1 MSSSQ
6 ITVRSLRVQNFKSFK
21 DFKIVF
27 QDINVLVGVNN
38 SGKSSILLA
47 VRSFFNFLSELIK
60 EREKLDNGSSRAA
73 ADIDYLN
80 LPNVREA
87 WYHKRQRTSDR
98 KIIPVIFTVEF
109 SNNLIIEIHLRQFYG
124 QPHISIQNLSQD
136 VHKSE
141 ILKILDSN
149 PVLVPGFVGA
159 LVIEEYMT
167 PQVVKRVID
176 AGRQTEVLRNVL
188 LKLNEKFPKRFQLL
202 NAIIQ
207 EYFNVNLSK
216 ISFDEMN
223 DEFVTAE
230 YKEGDVELD
239 IVMAGSGF
247 LQFLQLL
254 TFILSKKSNIVL
266 LDEPDAHLHPS
277 LQKILILVLDE
288 LSKQENIQFIIATH
302 SKEIVNQ
309 TDPKN
314 IVFIDSRNKEGKRL
328 SSAPEMIDVLGKLGS
343 IDHIDLA
350 LLLQTKRCLF
360 VEGCEFK
367 ILQRFANTLSITA
380 FQGNKQVIPINRG
393 GGRNERYYDDLTV
406 FSSFVGSDLKGY
418 SVIDRDLKPDDLVQ
432 EIIEKSKKKQVTI
445 HVWRLHE
452 IENYLLKPSV
462 IAKVINRKNTTS
474 QISESYIKNL
484 ILESSKELRQDVED
498 DLSQILVHQSR
509 QKRGTLD
516 ISAANKQ
523 AREIIASKWDNWNSL
538 LAIIPGKE
546 VLGKVKQKIQFSHNT
561 SFSDLELASE
571 FTTDEIDGE
580 IKEVLSEISSM

>member
-1 MSSSQ
+1 M
-6 ITVRSLRVQNFKSFK
+6 RVQNFKSFE
-21 DFKIVF
+21 DFKITF

-60 EREKLDNGSSRAA
+60 EREKLDNSSSRAA

-80 LPNVREA
+80 LPDIKEA
-87 WYHKRQRTSDR
+87 WHHKRQRTSDR
-98 KIIPVIFTVEF
+98 KIIPVVFTVEF
-109 SNNLIIEIHLRQFYG
+109 SNDLTIEIHLRQFYG

-136 VHKSE
+136 IPKSE
-141 ILKILDSN
+141 VLKILDSN
-149 PVLVPGFVGA
+149 PILVPGFVGA
-159 LVIEEYMT
+159 LVVEEYMT
-167 PQVVKRVID
+167 AQVVRRIVD

-188 LKLNEKFPKRFQLL
+188 LKLSTEFPKRFELL

-207 EYFNVNLSK
+207 KHFNVNLSK

-230 YKEGDVELD
+230 YSEDGVELD

-277 LQKILILVLDE
+277 LQKMLILVLSE

-314 IVFIDSRNKEGKRL
+314 IVFIDSSNEEGRRL
-328 SSAPEMIDVLGKLGS
+328 SSTPEITDVLGKLGS

-360 VEGCEFK
+360 VEGHEFK
-367 ILQRFANTLSITA
+367 ILQHFAGALSITA
-380 FQGNKQVIPINRG
+380 FQGNKQVIPISRG
-393 GGRNERYYDDLTV
+393 GENERYYDDLTV
-406 FSSFVGSDLKGY
+406 FRSFVGYDLKGY
-418 SVIDRDLKPDDLVQ
+418 SIIDRDLKPDDLVQ
-432 EIIEKSKKKQVTI
+432 DIIEKSKKKQVTS

-462 IAKVINRKNTTS
+462 IAKVVNRKSAMS
-474 QISESYIKNL
+474 QISESDVKNL
-484 ILESSKELRQDVED
+484 ILESSNELRQDMED
-498 DLSQILVHQSR
+498 CLSETLFRWSR
-509 QKRGTLD
+509 KKGDALD
-516 ISAANKQ
+516 VSAANRL
-523 AREIIASKWDNWNSL
+523 AREIIESKWNDWNSL
-538 LAIIPGKE
+538 LTIIPGKE
-546 VLGKVKQKIQFSHNT
+546 VLKKVKRKIQSSHNV

-571 FTTDEIDGE
+571 FTPDEIDSE
-580 IKEVLSEISSM
+580 VKEVLSQIHSM